1 MEGDW
6 MLEIAIATAFVAAA
20 IFMMSGRQMQATG
33 GQADVPITMSDDASD
48 LPCPW
53 CRSQTREG
61 DAHCPSCGHRFG

>member
-6 MLEIAIATAFVAAA
+6 VLEIAIAAAFVAVA
-20 IFMMSGRQMQATG
+20 IFMISGRQIQASG
-33 GQADVPITMSDDASD
+33 GQAPAPVAVSDDPSD

-61 DAHCPSCGHRFG
+61 DHHCPSCGHRFG

>member
-6 MLEIAIATAFVAAA
+6 VLEIAIATAFVGIA
-20 IFMMSGRQMQATG
+20 IFMISGRQMQATG
-33 GQADVPITMSDDASD
+33 VQTHAPIATSDDASD

-61 DAHCPSCGHRFG
+61 DEHCPSCGHRFG